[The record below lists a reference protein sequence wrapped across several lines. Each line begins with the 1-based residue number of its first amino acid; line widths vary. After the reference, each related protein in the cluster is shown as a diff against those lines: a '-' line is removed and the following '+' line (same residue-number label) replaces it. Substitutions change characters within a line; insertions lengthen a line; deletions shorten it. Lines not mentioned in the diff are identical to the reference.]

1 MHESVAKTTCFVK
14 SIELLISFKVLTIH
28 CTLQKVCLVKTNFSH
43 LPTREFK
50 HANQESILG
59 KICYKSLIHNSSLFN
74 RVQQK
79 SLKTGVCV
87 KIHFLCKKL
96 SLLIPMNNKNKYIS
110 IKVFIDVF
118 FSFSLKM
125 KLYIN
130 AYELE
135 NWEGNEYH
143 LKYAVVITASCAQ
156 TSLNKNKNNGHA

>member
-1 MHESVAKTTCFVK
+1 M
-14 SIELLISFKVLTIH
+14 
-28 CTLQKVCLVKTNFSH
+28 
-43 LPTREFK
+43 
-50 HANQESILG
+50 
-59 KICYKSLIHNSSLFN
+59 HNSSLFN

-79 SLKTGVCV
+79 SLKRGVCV
-87 KIHFLCKKL
+87 KIHFLCKKKL

-135 NWEGNEYH
+135 NWEGNKYH
-143 LKYAVVITASCAQ
+143 LKYAVVITASCA
-156 TSLNKNKNNGHA
+156 